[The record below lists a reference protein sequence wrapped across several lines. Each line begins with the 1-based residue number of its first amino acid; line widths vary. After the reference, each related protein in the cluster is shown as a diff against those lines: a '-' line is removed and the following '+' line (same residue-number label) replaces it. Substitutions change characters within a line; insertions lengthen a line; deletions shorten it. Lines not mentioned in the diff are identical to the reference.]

1 MRERV
6 PHSRALPLPKVPEVL
21 FVAGEPSGDLHA
33 AGVAEELKRLRP
45 DLELA
50 GFGGPLMERAGVKL
64 FDRYETGVMGFLEVL
79 RHIPRHWELLE
90 KIRERLASGR
100 VKLLVVIDYPG
111 FNMKA
116 AEAAKSAG
124 VPVLYYVTPQV
135 WAWGEGRLPKLARIV
150 TKAAVILPFEENL
163 LRGHGIDATF
173 VGHPL
178 LDRAQGM
185 LDKQA
190 ARESLGLS
198 DSSPVLALFPGSRQ
212 QEIDRLIDDF
222 VATAREVE
230 KSLPGLQVI
239 VSAAS
244 TISLDPS
251 RCPFRVVPSASFTVL
266 RAADAALCKSG
277 TTTLEAAIA
286 DCPLAVAYRTS
297 QVSYFLA
304 RLLVKI
310 PNIGLVNVVAGREV
324 AKEYVQEDIVPK
336 KIAVELTQLLD
347 ATSNERARVLE
358 GLAEV
363 RAKLGEAGAARRV
376 AQMASDL
383 VA

>member
-1 MRERV
+1 
-6 PHSRALPLPKVPEVL
+6 VPEVII
-21 FVAGEPSGDLHA
+21 VAGEASGDLHA
-33 AGVAEELKRLRP
+33 AGVAEELRRLRP
-45 DLELA
+45 DLELT
-50 GFGGPLMERAGVKL
+50 GFGGPLMAEAGVRL
-64 FDRYETGVMGFLEVL
+64 FDRYETGVMGFIEII

-90 KIRERLASGR
+90 AIRTRLRSKA
-100 VKLLVVIDYPG
+100 VKLLIVIDYPG

-116 AEAAKSAG
+116 AEAAAEAG

-135 WAWGEGRLPKLARIV
+135 WAWGEGRIPRLARIV
-150 TKAAVILPFEENL
+150 TKAAVILPFEEAL

-185 LDKQA
+185 PDKRT
-190 ARESLGLS
+190 ARQSLGLS
-198 DSSPVLALFPGSRQ
+198 DDAPVLALFPGSRQ

-222 VATAREVE
+222 VRTARELSKHV
-230 KSLPGLQVI
+230 KDVQVI
-239 VSAAS
+239 VSAAQAVD
-244 TISLDPS
+244 IDVE
-251 RCPFRVVPSASFTVL
+251 RCPYRIVNSSSFAVL

-286 DCPLAVAYRTS
+286 DCPLALAYRTS
-297 QVSYFLA
+297 EISYFLA

-324 AKEYVQEDIVPK
+324 AREYVQDDVVPE
-336 KIAVELTQLLD
+336 KIAVELAELLD
-347 ATSNERARVLE
+347 PASAERARVLD

-363 RAKLGEAGAARRV
+363 RAKLGTPGAALRV
-376 AQMASDL
+376 AEMASEL
-383 VA
+383 AK